1 MPIASETNVR
11 CGIEGECASLSLSLS
26 KGIHFEKHLYQDLR
40 KLEI

>member
-11 CGIEGECASLSLSLS
+11 CGIEGECASLSLS